1 LNRRG
6 VPTLNGGPWHSTTVI
21 RVKTHTLEI
30 IPEAELSP
38 EEKLTAQCLWVVGTK
53 RDGAGV
59 G

>member
-1 LNRRG
+1 LAFE
-6 VPTLNGGPWHSTTVI
+6 I